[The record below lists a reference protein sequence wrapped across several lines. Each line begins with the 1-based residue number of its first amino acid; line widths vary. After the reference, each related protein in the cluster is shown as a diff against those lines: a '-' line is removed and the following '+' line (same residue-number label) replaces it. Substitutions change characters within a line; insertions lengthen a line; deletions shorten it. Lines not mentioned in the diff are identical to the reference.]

1 MIRKGLFLLMNELVH
16 TELND
21 QVFLL
26 QLVLLKIVKH
36 AIHLALQLNQNLEY
50 LHSGD
55 SVIRVQT
62 VKGVYQDCILNVFL
76 NLFDESVDNQH
87 LHQYLLYL
95 RIK

>member
-1 MIRKGLFLLMNELVH
+1 MNELVH
-16 TELND
+16 TALND
-21 QVFLL
+21 RVILL
-26 QLVLLKIVKH
+26 QLVRLNIVKH

-62 VKGVYQDCILNVFL
+62 VKEVYQDCILNVFL
-76 NLFDESVDNQH
+76 NPFDESVDNQR

-95 RIK
+95 PIK